1 MPFGVNDEIVGAT
14 GSGFG
19 GSLDRPVGTT
29 PVTGRRAQDL
39 GDAIIAGLQNSA
51 TGLALRG
58 KLPSVQMGE
67 DTPWYQRLAAGA
79 AGVVAD
85 IPLSVAG
92 AVPGAIG
99 GAAAAGPAAPVG
111 AVVGGGAGAFAAP
124 MALREALIEAYS
136 NDHALSWAGVWEI
149 GKAALTGGTK
159 GAVIG
164 AITGGAGALASRVVG
179 AAVAPSVGMTITGQ
193 TAGRV
198 IEGAAVGAE
207 LSTLTATSAALEGR
221 LPTWQDFMDN
231 ALLLGGMK
239 AATSIAKGMRNVYAE
254 TGKTPEKVLAD
265 AKKDKTIKADLSGA
279 RPFAPEGVA
288 FVDLQPGQNVRLYR
302 GENAANTANG
312 QWWTTDK
319 TLASKFGVVR
329 EVVLPSEVVGLNA
342 AKGHNYP
349 NEFVFAGRTPPE
361 LASSLPASIPRAY
374 AQLALEQR
382 IQAAIDAD
390 PRPEM
395 IRQNL
400 AGANGVPPKLGQPPI
415 ADPVKYEYITDNAT
429 AKGVLR
435 RVTSMYE
442 QEMQT
447 QTRGVVPNKETAV
460 QGMKMITDGVLSE
473 RIIGQA
479 GNAAE
484 IYARAHLLKG
494 ATNHAVGELAK
505 IAGLPD
511 AELTP
516 AAKMQALAALER
528 VAMLKSELEGIG
540 AEAGRSLQI
549 FRAMKRD
556 PSLLGEA
563 ETLLKLAER
572 KGNMQDIA
580 ALALQ
585 LKDPAQLA
593 EFARQ
598 YTKATTTEKV
608 IEAWKAA
615 ILSGPQTHLANI
627 MGNTTKWL
635 VEVPESAIAATF
647 TAAQRAASGDP
658 LTFAQ
663 FKARA
668 LAPIYGIQHGAV
680 DALTVA
686 AQVARGRGEYLEKGD
701 VYRTAIEGKT
711 GEIVRL
717 PFKALQVQDALFRT
731 VAERAEAHV
740 MAVDRAVKEG
750 FHPSSAE
757 FRQAVVQYTAR
768 PEVGL
773 SEKAGMEAIARVQQ
787 AGAEAVFAQRLGPRM
802 ETLQRA
808 MAGHWSQ
815 FIIPFVRTPT
825 NLVSWAV
832 QHVPGLNLVSGRWR
846 EDFAAGGERQAR
858 AVARVA
864 IGAGLTAM
872 AYSLA
877 SDETFTGGG
886 AFDPEQRRTKAAA
899 GWQPYSVKI
908 GDSYY
913 SYQRMEPVAKVLG
926 IAADLF
932 ELQQAATDEKDKA
945 KIATLTVLMFGNMT
959 VSTTYLSGLSN
970 AMNSLTDPAR
980 YGENFLEQYSA
991 SLVPKIV
998 GQTTAMADPYKR
1010 EVDGVIDSI
1019 QAQLPILRQKLMPK
1033 RDVWGEPA
1041 QNDRWFAVMPV
1052 AKSQI
1057 SEDKVKTE
1065 AVRLQLAIQDAPKFV
1080 TERGP
1085 FNPKDKRIELSAEQ
1099 RDIFREVAG
1108 KNAMSILG
1116 PIVSAPDWDRIPDFA
1131 KAEIYK
1137 RVIEGTRKQGQ
1148 YAALPPDDAA
1158 RVKMREEIV
1167 NRVIQE
1173 TNKAQR

>member
-58 KLPSVQMGE
+58 KLPSVQMG
-67 DTPWYQRLAAGA
+67 DDAPWYQRLAAGA

-92 AVPGAIG
+92 AVPGSIG
-99 GAAAAGPAAPVG
+99 GAAAAGPAAPIG

-149 GKAALTGGTK
+149 GKAALKGGTK
-159 GAVIG
+159 GAAIG
-164 AITGGAGALASRVVG
+164 AVTGGAGALVG
-179 AAVAPSVGMTITGQ
+179 RAVGSAVAPSVGMTMTGQ

-254 TGKTPEKVLAD
+254 TGLTPEKVLAD
-265 AKKDKTIKADLSGA
+265 ATKN
-279 RPFAPEGVA
+279 PEI
-288 FVDLQPGQNVRLYR
+288 
-302 GENAANTANG
+302 
-312 QWWTTDK
+312 
-319 TLASKFGVVR
+319 
-329 EVVLPSEVVGLNA
+329 
-342 AKGHNYP
+342 AK
-349 NEFVFAGRTPPE
+349 E
-361 LASSLPASIPRAY
+361 LADRALPKQYEPM
-374 AQLALEQR
+374 ALEQR

-415 ADPVKYEYITDNAT
+415 ADPVKYEYVNDNAV
-429 AKGVLR
+429 AKGILR
-435 RVTSMYE
+435 QVTSMYE
-442 QEMQT
+442 QEMRT

-484 IYARAHLLKG
+484 IYARAHMLKG
-494 ATNHAVGELAK
+494 ATNHAVAELAK
-505 IAGLPD
+505 IADIPK
-511 AELTP
+511 
-516 AAKMQALAALER
+516 AALSTDLKIQALAALER

-549 FRAMKRD
+549 FRAVKRD
-556 PSLLGEA
+556 SSLLGEA

-608 IEAWKAA
+608 IEAFKAA

-711 GEIVRL
+711 GEVVRL

-825 NLVSWAV
+825 NLVSWAI

-1099 RDIFREVAG
+1099 RDVFREVAG